1 MAVCKINYPRSWP
14 HGVRRIVDA
23 VRCPPP
29 SHPPHTLFT
38 TPPSTLPQPLIDASR
53 SRGVTVYCLDSR
65 KCVSCQVKRRLLL
78 LPPNGWTTVIT
89 ASGDCCCCP
98 RSELSRFIMP
108 EVDSSDPFKSITPG
122 HLHSTHCGWPSRLS
136 LKYSTFLLL
145 LSSTSPIAQ
154 LLGDVYDIHR
164 HEWGFLKLPNS
175 HTDLCAGLLAAEFRV
190 EFAVAA
196 LAAGEPYYSA
206 QVYNPFGQIK
216 YSRSSSASRL

>member
-122 HLHSTHCGWPSRLS
+122 HLHSTHCGWLSRLDIVEIQYIS
-136 LKYSTFLLL
+136 TLTLLHITYST
-145 LSSTSPIAQ
+145 TA
-154 LLGDVYDIHR
+154 
-164 HEWGFLKLPNS
+164 W
-175 HTDLCAGLLAAEFRV
+175 
-190 EFAVAA
+190 
-196 LAAGEPYYSA
+196 
-206 QVYNPFGQIK
+206 
-216 YSRSSSASRL
+216 